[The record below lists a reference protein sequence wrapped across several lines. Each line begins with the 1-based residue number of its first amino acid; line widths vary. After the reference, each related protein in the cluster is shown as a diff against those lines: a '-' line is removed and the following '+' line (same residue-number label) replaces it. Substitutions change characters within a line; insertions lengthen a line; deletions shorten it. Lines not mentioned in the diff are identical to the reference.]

1 MQGLRVSDQRPAERF
16 NTFPR
21 GADGFLQHAVFQAR
35 FKRLAPR
42 RGEKRTTMAVAHL
55 MLLISKRQRVP
66 SVPGLTLAVQ

>member
-1 MQGLRVSDQRPAERF
+1 MQCAWSAARKSDS
-16 NTFPR
+16 
-21 GADGFLQHAVFQAR
+21 VFQAR